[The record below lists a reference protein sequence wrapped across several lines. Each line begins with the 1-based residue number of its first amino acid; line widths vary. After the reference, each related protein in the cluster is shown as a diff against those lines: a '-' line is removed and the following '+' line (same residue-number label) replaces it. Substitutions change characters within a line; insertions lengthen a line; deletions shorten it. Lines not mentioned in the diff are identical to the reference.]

1 MPTALHLT
9 LWHAVLGGAL
19 LAITIAAPP
28 GPVMT
33 IMANASMRGRIR
45 ESLMTACG
53 AIAGDMVWLAL
64 AIIGTV
70 AFLNQRPR
78 VVGML
83 GLAGALLLLWMAWR
97 TWRTRHAGMQA
108 NAAAGSWKIGLFTVL
123 TSPFSLAW
131 WLANGTLLYTVW
143 GWPGIIAFFCT
154 GSLYAVA
161 FTYAFRWVGGKA
173 MSAIVWVA
181 YASAVVLAGF
191 GLYVGWTSLRLL
203 HV

>member
-1 MPTALHLT
+1 MPHISVL
-9 LWHAVLGGAL
+9 HAVLAGAL
-19 LAITIAAPP
+19 LSISIAAPP

-33 IMANASMRGRIR
+33 IMANASMRGRVK

-53 AIAGDMVWLAL
+53 GISGDVLWLAL
-64 AIIGTV
+64 AILGAVT
-70 AFLNQRPR
+70 FLNKRPH

-83 GLAGALLLLWMAWR
+83 GLAGMLLLLWMAWS
-97 TWRTRHAGMQA
+97 TWRTARAGLHAGTIP
-108 NAAAGSWKIGLFTVL
+108 GSWKIGFFTVL

-143 GWPGIIAFFCT
+143 GWPGIAAFFIT

-161 FTYAFRWVGGKA
+161 FTYVFRWVGKKA
-173 MSAIVWVA
+173 VSAIVWVA
-181 YASAVVLAGF
+181 YASMAVLAGF

-203 HV
+203 GI

>member
-1 MPTALHLT
+1 MSPITQLSV
-9 LWHAVLGGAL
+9 WHAVIAGAL
-19 LAITIAAPP
+19 LSISIAAPP
-28 GPVMT
+28 GPVTT
-33 IMANASMRGRIR
+33 IMTNSSMRGRMR
-45 ESLMTACG
+45 ESLFTACG
-53 AIAGDMVWLAL
+53 AIVGDMVWLAL
-64 AIIGTV
+64 AIIGAV

-83 GLAGALLLLWMAWR
+83 GLAGALLLLWMAWT
-97 TWRTRHAGMQA
+97 TWRTARKGMHADGTP
-108 NAAAGSWKIGLFTVL
+108 GSWKIGFFTVL

-173 MSAIVWVA
+173 MSAVVGVA
-181 YASAVVLAGF
+181 YVSAVVLAGF